1 MEFYVVDPKDSDYQ
15 GWASR
20 IRTFLAEQQFD
31 YTEAVGELYYLGDD
45 IAAPWDEQSIL
56 FTIEGDEGGV
66 IELRDTDRHFYAFAD
81 DLDLFDARE
90 VREAVGY
97 SGDRQVGAVYG
108 FEWNN
113 AKGCRFH
120 LGPWKSGGEEAK
132 DKSKG
137 KDDDTHESEGC
148 SFFTDASTGDYPP
161 VLPLEDVWALFFR
174 SIYWLGN
181 NTSRLQDLKNI
192 NVDKVYMDFV
202 AEVEFAHPASLDG
215 LNELLAE
222 EEGYERTRA
231 GLRATFRDRDLA
243 WIQRFVSLLPTEEE
257 DFDKALFRAVWRG
270 ACQGEEREV
279 FYVGVERRNLRPF
292 IQLPYHRTSK
302 GLLERFRTHF
312 KGHRIDR
319 QEYNI

>member
-1 MEFYVVDPKDSDYQ
+1 MEFYVVDPKDSDFQ
-15 GWASR
+15 DWAQR
-20 IRTFLAEQQFD
+20 IRAFLAEEKLD
-31 YTEAVGELYYLGDD
+31 YTESVGELYYLGDD
-45 IAAPWDEQSIL
+45 IAAPWDEESIL
-56 FTIEGDEGGV
+56 FTIDGEDGGV
-66 IELRDTDRHFYAFAD
+66 IELRDVDRHFYAFAD

-113 AKGCRFH
+113 GKGCRFH
-120 LGPWKSGGEEAK
+120 LGPWKPRGADEEA
-132 DKSKG
+132 
-137 KDDDTHESEGC
+137 EGS
-148 SFFTDASTGDYPP
+148 SFFTDAGGGDYPP

-174 SIYWLGN
+174 AIYWLSN
-181 NTSRLQDLKNI
+181 NTSRLQDLKAI
-192 NVDKVYMDFV
+192 NVEKVFMDFE
-202 AEVEFAHPASLDG
+202 AQVEFAHPASLDG

-222 EEGYERTRA
+222 EEGYERSRA

-257 DFDKALFRAVWRG
+257 DFDRALFRAVWRG
-270 ACQGEEREV
+270 TAQGKEREV

-302 GLLERFRTHF
+302 TLLERFRNHF

>member
-1 MEFYVVDPKDSDYQ
+1 MEFYVVDPKDTDYAE
-15 GWASR
+15 WTTR
-20 IRTFLAEQQFD
+20 IRQFLHEESLE

-45 IAAPWDEQSIL
+45 IAAPWDEESIL
-56 FTIEGDEGGV
+56 FTIPGEEGGV
-66 IELRDTDRHFYAFAD
+66 IEVRDVDRHFYAFAD

-97 SGDRQVGAVYG
+97 AGRQVGTIYG

-113 AKGCRFH
+113 QKGCRFH
-120 LGPWKSGGEEAK
+120 LGPSIGQ
-132 DKSKG
+132 
-137 KDDDTHESEGC
+137 
-148 SFFTDASTGDYPP
+148 SFFSDGQMDDYPP

-174 SIYWLGN
+174 AIYWLSN

-192 NVDKVYMDFV
+192 NVEKVYMDFE
-202 AEVEFAHPASLDG
+202 AEVEFTHPASLDG

-222 EEGYERTRA
+222 EEGYERSKN

-243 WIQRFVSLLPTEEE
+243 WIQRFVSLLPTEED
-257 DFDKALFRAVWRG
+257 DFERALFRAVWRG
-270 ACQGEEREV
+270 TSQGEKKDV

-292 IQLPYHRTSK
+292 IQLPYHRTHK
-302 GLLERFRTHF
+302 AFLDRFRSYF

>member
-1 MEFYVVDPKDSDYQ
+1 MEFYVVDPKDNDYHH
-15 GWASR
+15 WASR
-20 IRTFLAEQQFD
+20 IRTFLDEQQFA

-45 IAAPWDEQSIL
+45 IAAPWDEESIL
-56 FTIEGDEGGV
+56 FTIEGDDGGV
-66 IELRDTDRHFYAFAD
+66 IELRDVDRHFYAFAD

-113 AKGCRFH
+113 GKGCRFH
-120 LGPWKSGGEEAK
+120 LGPWKSKGEDEEETEDAEAE
-132 DKSKG
+132 G
-137 KDDDTHESEGC
+137 EGEGC
-148 SFFTDASTGDYPP
+148 NFFTDASTGDYPP

-192 NVDKVYMDFV
+192 NVEKVYMDFEAV
-202 AEVEFAHPASLDG
+202 VEFSHPASLDG

-222 EEGYERTRA
+222 EEGYERSRA

-257 DFDKALFRAVWRG
+257 DFEKALFRAVWRG
-270 ACQGEEREV
+270 QSSGAEREV

-292 IQLPYHRTSK
+292 IQMPYHRTSK
-302 GLLERFRTHF
+302 TLLERFRTHF

>member
-1 MEFYVVDPKDSDYQ
+1 MEFYVVDPKDTAFDE
-15 GWASR
+15 WVER
-20 IRTFLAEQQFD
+20 VREFLQAEALS
-31 YTEAVGELYYLGDD
+31 YSEARGDLYYLGDD
-45 IAAPWDEQSIL
+45 IAVPWEEESVL
-56 FTIEGDEGGV
+56 FTVEGDDGGV
-66 IELRDTDRHFYAFAD
+66 IELRDIDRHFYVFAD
-81 DLDLFDARE
+81 DLELFDERE
-90 VREAVGY
+90 TYESVGFI
-97 SGDRQVGAVYG
+97 GRQVGAIYG

-120 LGPWKSGGEEAK
+120 LGPSVG
-132 DKSKG
+132 S
-137 KDDDTHESEGC
+137 
-148 SFFTDASTGDYPP
+148 SFFSDGDQADHPP

-174 SIYWLGN
+174 AIYWLSN

-192 NVDKVYMDFV
+192 NVEKVYMDFV
-202 AEVEFAHPASLDG
+202 AEVEFTHPASLDG

-222 EEGYERTRA
+222 EDGYERTRA

-257 DFDKALFRAVWRG
+257 DFEKALFRAVWRG
-270 ACQGEEREV
+270 VSGGEEREV

-292 IQLPYHRTSK
+292 IQMPYHRTSK
-302 GLLERFRTHF
+302 NLLERFRTFF